1 MTGPIRP
8 HPDLG
13 RYYGSLDER
22 SAYTRSL
29 FDATASHYERIERM
43 LSLGSGVWYRRR
55 ALRRSGLLP
64 GMRILDV
71 AIGTGLVARAAL
83 LVVGGSA
90 YVVGVD
96 VSQKMLAETQ
106 RRLQIPLAQAS
117 AEQLPVA
124 DASVDFVSMGYALR
138 HISDLAVA
146 FQEFLRVLRP
156 GGTLLLLEIA
166 RPGDRRLHQL
176 TAWYLGWFG
185 PFLCHWLMPRT
196 SSATL
201 MRYFWH
207 TIEHCVP
214 PEVILNELAINGF
227 VDVACDTDLK
237 VFRAY
242 RARRPT

>member
-13 RYYGSLDER
+13 QYYGSLDER
-22 SAYTRSL
+22 PAYIRSL
-29 FDATASHYERIERM
+29 FDATAWQYERIERM
-43 LSLGSGVWYRRR
+43 LSLGSGAWYRRR
-55 ALRRSGLLP
+55 ALRRGGLRP
-64 GMRILDV
+64 GMRVLDV
-71 AIGTGLVARAAL
+71 AVGTGLVARAAL
-83 LVVGGSA
+83 GVAGGRA
-90 YVVGVD
+90 DVVGVD

-106 RRLQIPLAQAS
+106 RHLQIPLAQAS
-117 AEQLPVA
+117 AEQLPIA
-124 DASVDFVSMGYALR
+124 DASFDFVSMGYALR

-166 RPGDRRLHQL
+166 RPGGRVMHQL

-185 PFLCHWLMPRT
+185 PLLCHWLMPHT

-214 PEVILNELAINGF
+214 PEVILDELAINGF

-242 RARRPT
+242 HARRPT